1 MKVTI
6 VSENL
11 KIEYS
16 DEKTTSETPV
26 NQYNTVIETQ
36 YNVESIIK
44 IIDSLGSVAKMLGT
58 PQNLSTDG
66 TVQE

>member
-6 VSENL
+6 VSETI

-16 DEKTTSETPV
+16 DEMTTSETPV

-36 YNVESIIK
+36 HNVDSIIK
-44 IIDSLGSVAKMLGT
+44 IIESLGSVAKMLG
-58 PQNLSTDG
+58 D
-66 TVQE
+66 EKA

>member
-6 VSENL
+6 VSETI

-16 DEKTTSETPV
+16 DDLTLEERALDTQLEKV
-26 NQYNTVIETQ
+26 YNL
-36 YNVESIIK
+36 ESSVR
-44 IIDSLGSVAKMLGT
+44 IIDSLGSVAKMLST